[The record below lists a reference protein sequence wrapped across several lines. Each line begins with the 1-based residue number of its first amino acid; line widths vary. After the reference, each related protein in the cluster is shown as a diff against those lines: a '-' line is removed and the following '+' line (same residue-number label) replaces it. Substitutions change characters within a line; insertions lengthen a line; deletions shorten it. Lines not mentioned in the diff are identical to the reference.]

1 MFFNL
6 LLLPPC
12 PPPLPAAWRGSASR
26 VTTLPIN
33 PSGAPL
39 AVKMKP
45 GPITVTQAILL
56 TSSGTAR
63 HPHPSPALPSPPP
76 SPTFLSLF
84 RFLKQLRLP
93 PTQSLCTPSAWQALP
108 PPTLTCLVPIHPSDH
123 SSNATSSRKH
133 TLTSLPTPLHT
144 EFVMSLCLCLL
155 T

>member
-33 PSGAPL
+33 PSRAPL
-39 AVKMKP
+39 ALKMKP
-45 GPITVTQAILL
+45 GPITATQAILL
-56 TSSGTAR
+56 TSAGTSR
-63 HPHPSPALPSPPP
+63 HPHPSPALP
-76 SPTFLSLF
+76 PTPQPHIFIFIQIPQTAQASSHPKPLH
-84 RFLKQLRLP
+84 
-93 PTQSLCTPSAWQALP
+93 SLCLASPSI
-108 PPTLTCLVPIHPSDH
+108 TYFDCLVPIHPSDH

-144 EFVMSLCLCLL
+144 EFVTSLCLCLL